1 MACERYTPLFSWD
14 RSLGCQSARKTFQ
27 SHATPRLDSL
37 KERAAP
43 RAFRVWASFSTTTLS
58 TPASRVEDAQILS
71 TKVSGRQAKATLRGG
86 LQSPCMRIMPACASF
101 SHGGWEMRCDGCAH
115 DSVQGESR
123 GPPAGLSPW
132 ETMCQEQL
140 RDANSLIIC

>member
-1 MACERYTPLFSWD
+1 MSIDSQDFPKSPDAT
-14 RSLGCQSARKTFQ
+14 ARQ
-27 SHATPRLDSL
+27 PRGT
-37 KERAAP
+37 RC
-43 RAFRVWASFSTTTLS
+43 
-58 TPASRVEDAQILS
+58 ASRISGLRPFQHANTAHTRKYSGGRPDPS

-123 GPPAGLSPW
+123 GHPAGSSPW

-140 RDANSLIIC
+140 RDAGSLIIC